1 MLYICTS
8 PWWLSLDLPKDFD
21 GLISDIFLYTGNI
34 QTAQTLY
41 EELMGSLMNLGMDEI
56 SCNLGKDNMV
66 YLVNGFFMILLLY
79 HPDLLSFSLIPII
92 QDFRGGWRQV
102 TSLHCCW
109 TFEFP
114 LVHVDVTDMAIHAW
128 FHSTLSCGK
137 SLKTLDVFNNFQE

>member
-92 QDFRGGWRQV
+92 QDFRGG
-102 TSLHCCW
+102 
-109 TFEFP
+109 
-114 LVHVDVTDMAIHAW
+114 
-128 FHSTLSCGK
+128 
-137 SLKTLDVFNNFQE
+137 